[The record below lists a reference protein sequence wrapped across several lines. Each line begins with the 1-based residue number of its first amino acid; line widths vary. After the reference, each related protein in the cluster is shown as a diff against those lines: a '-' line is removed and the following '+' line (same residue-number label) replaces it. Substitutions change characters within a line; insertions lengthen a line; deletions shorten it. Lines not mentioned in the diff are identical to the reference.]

1 MPRCGIIIL
10 VYLLYLARRVASD
23 RDHFERPAA
32 NTDIVR
38 SHAFCEFPSNMV
50 NPQMLIL
57 CSWFYQIY
65 ALLAAWSLLQSGGC
79 TRTAACSLIL
89 CTLQM
94 IPGIPIHQVGCTR
107 DMVRGRSVCGTVWA
121 AWSTV
126 NILAQ
131 CWAKRIPTPPPVAL
145 PGSDPVPV
153 RLLITRR
160 PFVLLLCR
168 PWKTARYHT
177 GYGVR
182 GPQPIPDRF
191 RVTVS
196 REATKRKPNLS
207 TTGSMLKTSFH
218 SLI

>member
-65 ALLAAWSLLQSGGC
+65 ALPAAWSLLQSGGC

-107 DMVRGRSVCGTVWA
+107 DMVRVEVSVGRCGLPGVLWTSWPSVGQSVFLRPHPLRYQ
-121 AWSTV
+121 V
-126 NILAQ
+126 
-131 CWAKRIPTPPPVAL
+131 PTPSLSGYLSPTVLSFSYSAGHGRPTVTIRGMASMVL
-145 PGSDPVPV
+145 NRSRTASELRCHGK
-153 RLLITRR
+153 LLSENQICQQR
-160 PFVLLLCR
+160 
-168 PWKTARYHT
+168 
-177 GYGVR
+177 
-182 GPQPIPDRF
+182 DRC
-191 RVTVS
+191 
-196 REATKRKPNLS
+196 
-207 TTGSMLKTSFH
+207 
-218 SLI
+218 